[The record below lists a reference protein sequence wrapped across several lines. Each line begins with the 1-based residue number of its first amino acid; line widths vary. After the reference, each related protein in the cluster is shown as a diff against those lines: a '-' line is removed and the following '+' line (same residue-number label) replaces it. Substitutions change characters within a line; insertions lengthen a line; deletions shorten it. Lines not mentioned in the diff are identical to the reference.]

1 MKNKIIIVTGDPNSI
16 NSEIIYKSWKK
27 IDQSL
32 KKKIFFISNLN
43 LLKEQFKKLNY
54 KLDLI
59 KVRDFNDKV
68 NNFNKLRIMNINLK
82 FKNPFKVSQNSASKF
97 VKSSLSLAH
106 KLAISGD
113 LINVINCPI
122 NKKLLKKE
130 KIGVTEYLASKCKL
144 KNHSVVM
151 LIKGR
156 KLSVCPITTHLDLR
170 EISRQIKPT
179 LIIKK
184 INTINKEFKRYFKK
198 KPFIGI
204 LGLNPHNAE
213 LRKNSEEVKSIKP
226 AINNLKKKGIKIDGP
241 LVADMLFINNYKK
254 YDVIVGMYHD
264 QVLIPVKTLDK
275 FNAINITLGLK
286 YLRASPD
293 HGTAENLISK
303 KISNPTSLIECIK
316 FVSKYG
322 KVSS

>member
-32 KKKIFFISNLN
+32 KKRIFFISNLD
-43 LLKEQFKKLNY
+43 LLKKQFKKLNY
-54 KLDLI
+54 KIDLI
-59 KVRDFNDKV
+59 QVRDFDNRD
-68 NNFNKLRIMNINLK
+68 NNFNKLRIININLK
-82 FKNPFKVSQNSASKF
+82 FKNPFKVSLDSASKF
-97 VKSSLSLAH
+97 VKSSLNLAH
-106 KLAISGD
+106 RLATSGG

-144 KNHSVVM
+144 KDHSEVM

-156 KLSVCPITTHLDLR
+156 KLSVSPITTHSDLR
-170 EISRQIKPT
+170 DISRKIKPA

-184 INTINKEFKRYFKK
+184 INTINKEFNKYFKK
-198 KPFIGI
+198 KPFIGV

-226 AINNLKKKGIKIDGP
+226 AIKNLKKKGIRIDGP
-241 LVADMLFINNYKK
+241 LVADMFFINDYKK

-286 YLRASPD
+286 YLRVSPD
-293 HGTAENLISK
+293 HGTAESLISR

-316 FVSKYG
+316 FAGKYG